1 MSSSIREYNDD
12 SIQTLEWNEHIRQRP
27 GMWIGNTGD
36 GSLPD
41 DGIYILI
48 KEVIDNAVDEFSS
61 GFGKEVNID
70 IEDSLVS
77 IRDFGRGIPL
87 ESLIDCAS
95 KLNTGA
101 KFDSDVFQKS
111 VGLNGVGLKAVN
123 ATSKYFYIESFRE
136 GRSKWAEFAAG
147 VLKDSG
153 YRENLKEK
161 NGTLVKYI
169 ADEEVFPSY
178 RYNFEFIEKMVKN
191 YSYLNTG
198 LSLKVN
204 GQEYKSKNGLL
215 DLVTENIGEET
226 LYPPI
231 HLVGHDIELVI
242 THGDGNGE
250 DIASFVNGQNTI
262 EGGTHLSA
270 FREAVAKTIKEHLK
284 KDFEPADVRQSMVGA
299 ISIKVKDPVFG
310 NQTKTKLNSKSMS
323 KDGDTS
329 IRGFVLDFVQDELDN
344 YLHKNP
350 DTATIIQK
358 KIQESEKE
366 RKAISVIQK
375 STKEK
380 VKKASLCNT
389 KLRDCRVH
397 YCDSKNPLAGESTLF
412 ITEGDSASGSITK
425 SRNANT
431 QAVFSLRG
439 KPLNSYQKSNKEIYS
454 NDELI
459 LLKAALDID
468 EDYDN
473 LRYNK
478 IVIATDADVDG
489 MHIRLLLITFF
500 LKFYPELVRSN
511 HLFILQTPLFRVRNK
526 KSTIYCYSDQEKSNA
541 IKELGSSAEITR
553 FKGLGEINPEEFKE
567 FIGPNIRL
575 DQVRLSQDDNI
586 AHLLEFYMGQNTI
599 ERQNFIR
606 ENLRSSLIL
615 EIV

>member
-1 MSSSIREYNDD
+1 MSTITKDYNDD
-12 SIQTLEWNEHIRQRP
+12 AIQTLEWNEHIRQRP
-27 GMWIGNTGD
+27 GMYIGNTGD
-36 GSLPD
+36 GSRPD

-48 KEVIDNAVDEFSS
+48 KEVLDNSIDEFSS
-61 GFGKEVNID
+61 GYGKEIRID
-70 IEDSLVS
+70 IEENTVT
-77 IRDFGRGIPL
+77 IRDYGRGIPL
-87 ESLIDCAS
+87 ESVIDCAS
-95 KLNTGA
+95 KLNTGG

-123 ATSKYFYIESFRE
+123 ATSSYFYIESFRE
-136 GRSKWAEFAAG
+136 GRSKWAEFSAG
-147 VLKDSG
+147 NIVDSG
-153 YRENLKEK
+153 YHENTGEK
-161 NGTLVKYI
+161 NGTFVRYT
-169 ADEEVFPSY
+169 ADDKVFPSY
-178 RYNFEFIEKMVKN
+178 RYNTEFVEEMVKN

-198 LSLKVN
+198 LSLKFN
-204 GQEYKSKNGLL
+204 GKEYKSKNGLL
-215 DLVTENIGEET
+215 DLVTENLGSET

-242 THGDGNGE
+242 THSDGNGE
-250 DIASFVNGQNTI
+250 DIASFVNGQNTT

-299 ISIKVKDPVFG
+299 ISIRVIEPIFG
-310 NQTKTKLNSKSMS
+310 NQTKTKLNSKMVNDEVSVRNFI
-323 KDGDTS
+323 GDF
-329 IRGFVLDFVQDELDN
+329 IQEELDN
-344 YLHKNP
+344 YLHKHTE
-350 DTATIIQK
+350 TATILLK

-380 VKKASLCNT
+380 VKKASLHNR

-397 YCDSKNPLAGESTLF
+397 YSDTKNPLASESTLF

-425 SRNANT
+425 SRNATT

-439 KPLNSYQKSNKEIYS
+439 KPLNSYQKSSKEIYG
-454 NDELI
+454 NEELI
-459 LLKAALDID
+459 LLKAALNVD
-468 EDYDN
+468 EDLDN

-500 LKFYPELVRSN
+500 LKFYPELVRRN

-526 KSTIYCYSDQEKSNA
+526 KTTLYCYNDEEKMAA
-541 IKELGSSAEITR
+541 IKQLGANPEITR
-553 FKGLGEINPEEFKE
+553 FKGLGEISPDEFKE
-567 FIGPNIRL
+567 FIGENIRL
-575 DQVRLSQDDNI
+575 EQVRLSADDNI
-586 AHLLEFYMGQNTI
+586 PNLLEFYMGQNTI

-606 ENLRSSLIL
+606 ENLRSDLIL

>member
-1 MSSSIREYNDD
+1 MSTIQKEYTSDT
-12 SIQTLEWNEHIRQRP
+12 IQTLEWNEHIRQRP
-27 GMWIGNTGD
+27 GMYIGNTGD
-36 GSLPD
+36 GSLAD
-41 DGIYILI
+41 DGIYILF
-48 KEVIDNAVDEFSS
+48 KEVVDNCVDEFSS
-61 GFGKEVNID
+61 GYGKEVK
-70 IEDSLVS
+70 IEIVDRMVS

-87 ESLIDCAS
+87 EKLIDCAS

-101 KFDSDVFQKS
+101 KFTSGETFQKS

-123 ATSKYFYIESFRE
+123 ATSEYFYIESFRE
-136 GRSKWAEFAAG
+136 GRSKWAEFSAG
-147 VLKDSG
+147 YLKDSG
-153 YRENLKEK
+153 YRENTGQK
-161 NGTLVKYI
+161 NGTLVRYL
-169 ADEEVFPSY
+169 ADDKVFPSH
-178 RYNFEFIEKMVKN
+178 RYNMEFIEERVKN
-191 YSYLNTG
+191 YSYLNMG
-198 LSLKVN
+198 LSLKLNDV
-204 GQEYKSKNGLL
+204 EYKSKNGLL
-215 DLVTENIGEET
+215 DLVTENTSAEL

-231 HLVGHDIELVI
+231 HLVGDDIELVI
-242 THGDGNGE
+242 THGDSNGE
-250 DIASFVNGQNTI
+250 NISSFVNGQNTTK
-262 EGGTHLSA
+262 GGTHLSA
-270 FREAVAKTIKEHLK
+270 FREAVARTIKEHFK
-284 KDFEPADVRQSMVGA
+284 KDFEPSDVRQSMIGA
-299 ISIKVKDPVFG
+299 ISIKVTETPIFG
-310 NQTKTKLNSKSMS
+310 DQTKTILNSKMVSENL
-323 KDGDTS
+323 S
-329 IRGFVLDFVQDELDN
+329 IRNFIGDYVQEELDN
-344 YLHKNP
+344 YLHKHP
-350 DTATIIQK
+350 DVATLIQK

-389 KLRDCRVH
+389 KLRDCRIH
-397 YCDSKNPLAGESTLF
+397 YCDTKNPLHPETTLF

-454 NDELI
+454 NEELI
-459 LLKAALDID
+459 LLKAALNID
-468 EDYDN
+468 EDYEN

-511 HLFILQTPLFRVRNK
+511 HIFILQTPLFRVRNK
-526 KSTIYCYSDQEKSNA
+526 KTTLYCYSDEEKMAA

-575 DQVRLSQDDNI
+575 DQVRLNQDDNVPN
-586 AHLLEFYMGQNTI
+586 LLEFYMGQNTI

-615 EIV
+615 DIV

>member
-1 MSSSIREYNDD
+1 MSTIKKEYNED
-12 SIQTLEWNEHIRQRP
+12 SIQTLAWNEHIRQRP

-48 KEVIDNAVDEFSS
+48 KEVLDNSVDEFSS
-61 GFGKEVNID
+61 GFGKEIRID
-70 IEDSLVS
+70 IEERVVT

-87 ESLIDCAS
+87 ESVIDCAS
-95 KLNTGA
+95 KLNTGG

-123 ATSKYFYIESFRE
+123 ATSSYFYIESFRE

-147 VLKDSG
+147 ELKESG
-153 YRENLKEK
+153 YHEGTGEK
-161 NGTLVKYI
+161 NGTFVKYI
-169 ADEEVFPSY
+169 ADDKVFPSY
-178 RYNFEFIEKMVKN
+178 RYNTEFIEEMIKN

-198 LSLKVN
+198 LSLKFN
-204 GQEYKSKNGLL
+204 GVEYKSKNGLL
-215 DLVTENIGEET
+215 DLVTENIGTDT

-242 THGDGNGE
+242 THGEGNGE
-250 DIASFVNGQNTI
+250 NIASFVNGQNTT

-299 ISIKVKDPVFG
+299 ISIRVIEPTFG
-310 NQTKTKLNSKSMS
+310 NQTKTKLNSKMVNEDVSVRNFI
-323 KDGDTS
+323 G
-329 IRGFVLDFVQDELDN
+329 DFVQEELDN
-344 YLHKNP
+344 YLHKHTE
-350 DTATIIQK
+350 TATILQK

-380 VKKASLCNT
+380 IKKASLCNR

-397 YCDSKNPLAGESTLF
+397 YCDSKSPLASESTLF

-425 SRNANT
+425 SRNATT

-439 KPLNSYQKSNKEIYS
+439 KPLNAHQKENSKKIYS
-454 NDELI
+454 NEELI
-459 LLKAALDID
+459 LLKAALNID
-468 EDYDN
+468 EDLDN

-478 IVIATDADVDG
+478 IVIATDADYDG

-526 KSTIYCYSDQEKSNA
+526 KNTFYCYNEEEKMAA
-541 IKELGSSAEITR
+541 IKQLGANPEITR
-553 FKGLGEINPEEFKE
+553 FKGLGEISPDEFRE
-567 FIGPNIRL
+567 FIGENIRL
-575 DQVRLSQDDNI
+575 DQVRLGQDDNI
-586 AHLLEFYMGQNTI
+586 QNLLDFYMGKNTLD
-599 ERQNFIR
+599 RQNFIR
-606 ENLRSSLIL
+606 KNLRSDSVLD
-615 EIV
+615 IV